1 MRTFHLALI
10 ALTCLLLS
18 QCTVAR
24 GTGWTYAS
32 VGADAGKVEVRPD
45 TLTITDLKQS
55 DGLKHGTGALENI
68 TRLQAM
74 FGLGET
80 LLNKTPSIINS
91 VQTTP

>member
-1 MRTFHLALI
+1 MNMLHFAFLTFVCLAL
-10 ALTCLLLS
+10 C

-32 VGADAGKVEVRPD
+32 VGADAGKVEVQND

-55 DGLKHGTGALENI
+55 DGLKHGTQALKDI

-80 LLNKTPSIINS
+80 LLNKTPGIINS

>member
-45 TLTITDLKQS
+45 TLTITDLK
-55 DGLKHGTGALENI
+55 T
-68 TRLQAM
+68 
-74 FGLGET
+74 
-80 LLNKTPSIINS
+80 
-91 VQTTP
+91 